1 MMTTTVD
8 LTPAEVRKA
17 GWEALVSQLGVAK
30 SLRFLLEYEKGQGNY
45 TELRKELFAGQTVG
59 QILEDMA
66 EEGIALRATLASTG
80 QTGESRDANAPEGDS
95 AV

>member
-1 MMTTTVD
+1 MVTTTVD
-8 LTPAEVRKA
+8 LTPAEIRKA
-17 GWEALVSQLGVAK
+17 GWEALISHLGVAK

-66 EEGIALRATLASTG
+66 EEGIALRATPASTR
-80 QTGESRDANAPEGDS
+80 QTGESRDANAPEGNS

>member
-1 MMTTTVD
+1 MMKTTID
-8 LTPAEVRKA
+8 LTPAEIRKA

-30 SLRFLLEYEKGQGNY
+30 SLRFLLEYERDQGNY
-45 TELRKELFAGQTVG
+45 TELRKELFAGQTVD

-66 EEGIALRATLASTG
+66 KEEIMRQASLAPDGRA
-80 QTGESRDANAPEGDS
+80 GESQEGKESERDS

>member
-1 MMTTTVD
+1 MMTTTID
-8 LTPAEVRKA
+8 LTPAEIRKV

-30 SLRFLLEYEKGQGNY
+30 SLRFLLEYERGQGNY
-45 TELRKELFAGQTVG
+45 TELRKELFAGQTVD

-66 EEGIALRATLASTG
+66 KDGIMSQASPAPG
-80 QTGESRDANAPEGDS
+80 GGTGESQTGKEAERDS

>member
-66 EEGIALRATLASTG
+66 EEGIILKTG
-80 QTGESRDANAPEGDS
+80 TVPGGRTEESQGAKKPERDS